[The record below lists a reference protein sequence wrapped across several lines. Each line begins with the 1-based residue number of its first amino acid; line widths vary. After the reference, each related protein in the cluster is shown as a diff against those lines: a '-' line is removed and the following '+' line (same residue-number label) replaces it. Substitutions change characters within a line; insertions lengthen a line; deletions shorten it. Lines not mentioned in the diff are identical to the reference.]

1 MTSKGTGINKLVKI
15 LDRPRVLDC
24 CLDLFVKLALKV
36 WTLFHCKRQNT
47 RIRIMA
53 SIKEKKKGEER
64 GASLEE
70 QTHQATGSPIGA
82 AT

>member
-1 MTSKGTGINKLVKI
+1 MTSKGTRINKLVEI
-15 LDRPRVLDC
+15 LDRPRLLNC
-24 CLDLFVKLALKV
+24 RLNPFVKLALKL

-47 RIRIMA
+47 GIRIMA
-53 SIKEKKKGEER
+53 SIKEKEKER

-70 QTHQATGSPIGA
+70 QMHQAKGFPTGV

>member
-15 LDRPRVLDC
+15 LDRPRVFNCRLNP
-24 CLDLFVKLALKV
+24 FVKLVVKA
-36 WTLFHCKRQNT
+36 WTLFHCKKQNT
-47 RIRIMA
+47 RIRIMTR
-53 SIKEKKKGEER
+53 IKERKEKER

-70 QTHQATGSPIGA
+70 QTHQATGSPTGA